1 MKIKNINGKLNI
13 IGNNLR
19 KYREMRGLSQRD
31 LSQRLELYGLR
42 IYYSDIHK
50 IEHYTKTVRDYE
62 VKGFC
67 KALNISLE
75 ELYENTDSEF
85 E

>member
-1 MKIKNINGKLNI
+1 MKIKSINGKLNI

-75 ELYENTDSEF
+75 
-85 E
+85 

>member
-1 MKIKNINGKLNI
+1 MKIKSINGKLNI

-19 KYREMRGLSQRD
+19 K
-31 LSQRLELYGLR
+31 LYGLR